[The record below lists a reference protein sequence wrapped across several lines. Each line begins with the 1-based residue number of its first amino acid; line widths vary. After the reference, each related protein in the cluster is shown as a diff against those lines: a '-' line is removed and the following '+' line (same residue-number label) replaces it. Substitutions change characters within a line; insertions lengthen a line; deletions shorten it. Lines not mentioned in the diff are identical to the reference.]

1 MRPLGVTLTAI
12 YEFLRAGVY
21 LLLGLG
27 VVSVGGLLSKLMPD
41 SPQGE
46 TLSRLTSGA
55 GHVLGILFLL
65 YAALP
70 IALGI
75 GLLLLTNWAR
85 ILTVVLSGLAFLVSL
100 RSLFG
105 VHHRPMISLAGL
117 LHLAIVIYLLLPATA
132 QAFTARKA
140 PNAA

>member
-41 SPQGE
+41 SPQGA
-46 TLSRLTSGA
+46 TMSRLTSGA
-55 GHVLGILFLL
+55 GHLIGILFLL

-75 GLLLLTNWAR
+75 GLLLLKNWAR
-85 ILTVVLSGLAFLVSL
+85 ILTIVLSALAFLVSL
-100 RSLFG
+100 RSLLG

-117 LHLAIVIYLLLPATA
+117 LHLAIVIYLLLPGTTR
-132 QAFTARKA
+132 AFTARSTSQ
-140 PNAA
+140 AA